1 MPIGAWNTLAN
12 NRNVRQNRE
21 QQQSQFEDS
30 LDQRKTEFLTQSLM
44 QALAP
49 FMGLGVQAIG
59 DELPAAKQRRD
70 IMQGQYDLA
79 KKDAEDRQRM
89 APLDRMRA
97 AYGLGLGGPTSDF
110 VNQDIRRA
118 LAPLELDPDLSGK
131 YMRPNFNYGT
141 AAPPPMR

>member
-89 APLDRMRA
+89 APFDRIRA
-97 AYGLGLGGPTSDF
+97 SYGLGLGGPTSDF

-118 LAPLELDPDLSGK
+118 LAPLELDPDQFGK
-131 YMRPNFNYGT
+131 YMKPNFNFGT
-141 AAPPPMR
+141 ATAPPMR

>member
-59 DELPAAKQRRD
+59 DELV
-70 IMQGQYDLA
+70 
-79 KKDAEDRQRM
+79 DADKERV
-89 APLDRMRA
+89 A
-97 AYGLGLGGPTSDF
+97 T
-110 VNQDIRRA
+110 
-118 LAPLELDPDLSGK
+118 EH
-131 YMRPNFNYGT
+131 
-141 AAPPPMR
+141 